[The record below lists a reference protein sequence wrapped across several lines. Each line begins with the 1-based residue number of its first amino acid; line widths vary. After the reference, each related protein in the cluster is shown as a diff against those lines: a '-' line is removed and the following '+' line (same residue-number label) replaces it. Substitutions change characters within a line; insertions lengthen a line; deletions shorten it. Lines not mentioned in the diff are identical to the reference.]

1 MKLKYLFPLFIAAF
15 TMLASCSEDDEV
27 TYLDEVRLSS
37 SYVAIN
43 VDGGSTTIEIDAK
56 DSWAINA
63 EEIPS
68 WLTVTPLSGGAGQ
81 GTISFSAPSTLD
93 GRTAELHLICGGRTQ
108 IINVIQGLSTI
119 SDATCAEVI
128 AGPDSKNYRVTGTCT
143 AIANTTYGNWY
154 LEDETG
160 QIYIYGTLDA
170 KGAEKN
176 FLSLGLEVGDVV
188 TVEGPKTTYNGTV
201 ELVNVTVV
209 KIQKSLIKVES
220 VDPEDAT
227 IPLEGGDVT
236 VNLSCKGNGVFVDVP
251 EDAKDWL
258 IVEKGTSYVNI
269 TAMPNTVAQ
278 QRQGTIYCE
287 VTKDDTG
294 EMVEMPVSVT
304 QEMSTASISPA
315 SLLFAASGGVQQ
327 AHIDKGSFAFCDV
340 LGISDEGKGW
350 VSATA
355 DTDGTV
361 NVTVEA
367 NGLSVQRECTVNCW
381 VSSVKSPSYEEM
393 MILPLKVIQEPR
405 SALEPVT
412 PDGDKSPFSY
422 ISFTAERFIEYVSAS
437 EGKVDTIVRIMPSF
451 AFKPDN
457 AHFTVKYGK
466 DINHYECV
474 GYQEWSA
481 NDTKSRA
488 TLSFDVEKK
497 TDKVKNVRYVQDSE
511 SHLSITVWGATGHL
525 TSNASMALTVN
536 EFPLEVNGRSYK
548 HGKYAIADG
557 LLFSSFN
564 GAQDARTTY
573 TLSELGKEFYGEE
586 GLDPVSDHF
595 TFLPYN
601 DPRDYVEIYISYK
614 EGQGEPIDME
624 WPSSE
629 VLASLKEDGMP
640 IYEGENPPE
649 VSGTYQLSPFKLVAD
664 PTGNVGAE
672 MVESGLDGI
681 VLKFSGQ
688 ADGEVSVSMY
698 YTAEGVAS
706 VADDEMKGLITGN
719 GNQFSICVP
728 DGYGGANIISG
739 VIDNGA
745 ISNLHFAFCDM
756 KKAGQHV
763 VLSDDDGYS
772 STTTWSPGNDEARR
786 IHDIMKITE

>member
-1 MKLKYLFPLFIAAF
+1 MTSSMKLKYLFPLFIAAF

-258 IVEKGTSYVNI
+258 SITSVSGG
-269 TAMPNTVAQ
+269 AAPAVVFHAAPNTGGDRNTTVTF
-278 QRQGTIYCE
+278 RTTDGKKEYTSELTIYQKGAILE
-287 VTKDDTG
+287 VPIADFLAAEVGDTQFRLTGVITELYDSDKQGKSFYVADYSGKVLIYRAEGFLEAGAKVGDIVTVIGKRGAYKDSPQ
-294 EMVEMPVSVT
+294 MVSGTFEELKYAVTPVSIAEFLAKEDSKTTYYMVT
-304 QEMSTASISPA
+304 GI
-315 SLLFAASGGVQQ
+315 
-327 AHIDKGSFAFCDV
+327 IDEVANTTYGNLYMVD
-340 LGISDEGKGW
+340 GEG
-350 VSATA
+350 
-355 DTDGTV
+355 
-361 NVTVEA
+361 NR
-367 NGLSVQRECTVNCW
+367 L
-381 VSSVKSPSYEEM
+381 
-393 MILPLKVIQEPR
+393 
-405 SALEPVT
+405 
-412 PDGDKSPFSY
+412 
-422 ISFTAERFIEYVSAS
+422 YV
-437 EGKVDTIVRIMPSF
+437 
-451 AFKPDN
+451 
-457 AHFTVKYGK
+457 YGC
-466 DINHYECV
+466 YP
-474 GYQEWSA
+474 GY
-481 NDTKSRA
+481 
-488 TLSFDVEKK
+488 
-497 TDKVKNVRYVQDSE
+497 
-511 SHLSITVWGATGHL
+511 GATGD
-525 TSNASMALTVN
+525 NRKG
-536 EFPLEVNGRSYK
+536 FLE
-548 HGKYAIADG
+548 A
-557 LLFSSFN
+557 
-564 GAQDARTTY
+564 
-573 TLSELGKEFYGEE
+573 
-586 GLDPVSDHF
+586 
-595 TFLPYN
+595 
-601 DPRDYVEIYISYK
+601 
-614 EGQGEPIDME
+614 
-624 WPSSE
+624 
-629 VLASLKEDGMP
+629 
-640 IYEGENPPE
+640 
-649 VSGTYQLSPFKLVAD
+649 
-664 PTGNVGAE
+664 
-672 MVESGLDGI
+672 
-681 VLKFSGQ
+681 
-688 ADGEVSVSMY
+688 
-698 YTAEGVAS
+698 
-706 VADDEMKGLITGN
+706 
-719 GNQFSICVP
+719 
-728 DGYGGANIISG
+728 ANIEVGDKLTMIG
-739 VIDNGA
+739 YKDTYNGT
-745 ISNLHFAFCDM
+745 IELCGGIYFSHE
-756 KKAGQHV
+756 K
-763 VLSDDDGYS
+763 
-772 STTTWSPGNDEARR
+772 E
-786 IHDIMKITE
+786 E